1 MLDREEKKIGGNP
14 NMIHIFQIFG
24 EGNSFLLFDEPT
36 AWAKPSILINLKIKA
51 TFTKFWGLNASLS
64 LCKSPYPSLLAR
76 KCVSAISDEG

>member
-1 MLDREEKKIGGNP
+1 MLDGEEKKIGGNP

-51 TFTKFWGLNASLS
+51 TFTKF
-64 LCKSPYPSLLAR
+64 
-76 KCVSAISDEG
+76 